1 MSVRRKHSLLA
12 VCAAAWLLSAA
23 VYASAPAQLPQPEP
37 AAQSADLPAGEGS
50 AIARTRCLACHGAD
64 MILQQRLSRPAW
76 DRELGKMIAW
86 GAAVQDAERQ
96 PLLDY
101 LVTAI
106 GQPPPLSAAE
116 QQAGAAILGNRC
128 LTCHTTSMM
137 EQQRLTRAGWARE
150 VEKMRS
156 WGAGVTDE
164 EKAPLVEYLA
174 SAPWNARR

>member
-1 MSVRRKHSLLA
+1 MSVRSRRWLLA
-12 VCAAAWLLSAA
+12 ASAAAWLLSAA
-23 VYASAPAQLPQPEP
+23 VHASAPAQLPQPEP
-37 AAQSADLPAGEGS
+37 AQPADLPAGDGS
-50 AIARTRCLACHGAD
+50 AIARARCLACHGAD
-64 MILQQRLSRPAW
+64 MILQQRLPRAAW

-101 LVTAI
+101 LATAI
-106 GQPPPLSAAE
+106 GQPPPLSAAAQE
-116 QQAGAAILGNRC
+116 AGAAILRNRC

-137 EQQRLTRAGWARE
+137 EPQRLTGAGWSRE

-156 WGAGVTDE
+156 WGAGVTDD